1 MKNRE
6 VVIIGTGL
14 TKFGERW
21 NQSLRDL
28 IAEAGVKAVEES
40 RIKGKEVD
48 ALYVGCMASG
58 RLICQE
64 HIGALV
70 ADQVGLNPIPST
82 RVEAACA
89 SGGAALRTGY
99 LAVASGE
106 HDTVVVGG
114 GEKMADISTGR
125 VNFALGGAGDQET
138 EIFNGATFAGI
149 YALMARKHMQEYG
162 TTEEQ
167 LAEIA
172 VKNHENG
179 AKNPHAQLRRKISIE
194 EVMKSP
200 PVSDPLKLFDCS
212 PITDG
217 AAAVVLTTKEKAKGK
232 KYIEIAASEQ
242 ASDTLSLSNRRSIT
256 KLEATEIASRNLYRK
271 TGISPSQLDFVEVHD
286 CFTIAEI
293 MAMEDLGLYEKGK
306 AAEAVE
312 NGETRLSGKIP
323 VNPSGGLKSKGHP
336 VGATGVAQAV
346 EAYKQ
351 LTGEAGKRQIENAE
365 LGLAHNVGGSG
376 ATAIVTLFK
385 KQEASR

>member
-58 RLICQE
+58 RLIGQE

-179 AKNPHAQLRRKISIE
+179 AKNPHAQFRRKISIE

-385 KQEASR
+385 KKEASR